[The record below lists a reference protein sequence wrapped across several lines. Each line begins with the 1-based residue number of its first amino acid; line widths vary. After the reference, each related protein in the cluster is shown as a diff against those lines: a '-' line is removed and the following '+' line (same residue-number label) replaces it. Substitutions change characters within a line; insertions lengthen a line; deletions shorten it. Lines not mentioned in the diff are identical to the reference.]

1 MSMEGIDWCD
11 DLQPIP
17 SCPIQ
22 LLPARLRVGMSTAQV
37 DVHGRKVVGTPA
49 PALNPGFRPIATQ
62 TPFTDR
68 LPTHPMDRIIGICLT
83 SMRFPP
89 RINACLENQAARGL

>member
-1 MSMEGIDWCD
+1 MEGIDWCD
-11 DLQPIP
+11 DLQSIP

-22 LLPARLRVGMSTAQV
+22 LLPAPLRVGMSTAQV

-62 TPFTDR
+62 TPRTDLGTGALELVGGR
-68 LPTHPMDRIIGICLT
+68 LTRAIGRRDGGRPIGV
-83 SMRFPP
+83 SR
-89 RINACLENQAARGL
+89 R